1 MKLPTQPGDERNQRR
16 GAPYRYSPRMA
27 EAMGLPRTGRLPLPP
42 APAGHAPIIVPPP
55 VLPIPAQRKPKK

>member
-1 MKLPTQPGDERNQRR
+1 MKLPGNKAPDRA
-16 GAPYRYSPRMA
+16 GALYKYSPRMA